1 MSNVLKLFISIVI
14 CQLAGLVG
22 AIFTIPEI
30 YGWYATLNKP
40 AFNPP
45 SWIFGPVW
53 MCLYLLMSLSLFFVW
68 RKAMT
73 KDVKIGLKLFAIQLL
88 LNMLWSLLFFG
99 FQSPLAGLVD
109 IILLFAAILFTM
121 ISFFKISRVAAILLI
136 PYLLWVAFASV
147 LNYQIWILNR

>member
-1 MSNVLKLFISIVI
+1 
-14 CQLAGLVG
+14 
-22 AIFTIPEI
+22 
-30 YGWYATLNKP
+30 
-40 AFNPP
+40 
-45 SWIFGPVW
+45 
-53 MCLYLLMSLSLFFVW
+53 
-68 RKAMT
+68 MT

>member
-1 MSNVLKLFISIVI
+1 MKLFISIVI